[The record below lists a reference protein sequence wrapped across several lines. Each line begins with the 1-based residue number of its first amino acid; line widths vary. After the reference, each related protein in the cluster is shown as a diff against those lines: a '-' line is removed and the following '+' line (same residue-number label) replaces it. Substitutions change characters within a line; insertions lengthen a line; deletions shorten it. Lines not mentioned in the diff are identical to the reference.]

1 MLLKTEEDVIAF
13 ARHLTGDN
21 EIEYLGNK
29 MRTWVYKEHE
39 IRRQGRETPSCLVV
53 STNGEYL
60 LFDTPDDK
68 LSGRSLKSGHLEDT
82 PFGSGRSKALAEFC
96 SKVTGHELIHFGYV
110 DFSGFMRGSFLV
122 PKDRT
127 EDHSFFV
134 IEGPDG
140 LSVFRG
146 ENPVQF
152 VAEDTPLEEIE
163 APHFTEKAFWI
174 GEEKRLDDP
183 AISIRCQLNIV
194 DEGEFLSLLE
204 AKSID
209 EIDATHLAGLAA
221 LHDLPTRLGLNGIG
235 FGGIDVNGPE
245 FSFEITVNVADWKLF
260 VTETRG
266 QYEGCWGDQD
276 WYPESPEEALF
287 ELALASNANDSPDM
301 HGFEIIDWSPR
312 TLSAT
317 EGTPEP

>member
-1 MLLKTEEDVIAF
+1 MLLKTEEDVLSF
-13 ARHLTGDN
+13 ARHLTGDT
-21 EIEYLGNK
+21 EIEYLGSQTN
-29 MRTWVYKEHE
+29 TWVYKEHE
-39 IRRQGRETPSCLVV
+39 ILRQGRETPSLLVV

-60 LFDTPDDK
+60 LFDSPEDRQAW
-68 LSGRSLKSGHLEDT
+68 RSLKSGHVEDT
-82 PFGSGRSKALAEFC
+82 PFGTGRSGQLANFC
-96 SKVTGHELIHFGYV
+96 SKVTGHELLHFGYV
-110 DFSGFMRGSFLV
+110 DFSGLMRGSFLV

-146 ENPVQF
+146 DNPVQF
-152 VAEDTPLEEIE
+152 LPEDTPLEEIE
-163 APHFTEKAFWI
+163 APQFTEKAFWT
-174 GEEKRLDDP
+174 GKEQRFDDP

-194 DEGEFLSLLE
+194 DTEEFLSLLE

-209 EIDATHLAGLAA
+209 EIDATHLVRLAA
-221 LHDLPTRLGLNGIG
+221 LHDLPTKLGLNGIG
-235 FGGIDVNGPE
+235 FGDIDVNGSE
-245 FSFEITVNVADWKLF
+245 FNFEITVSVADWKLF
-260 VTETRG
+260 VTEARG

-301 HGFEIIDWSPR
+301 HGFEIIDWSSGTR
-312 TLSAT
+312 SA
-317 EGTPEP
+317 PEEAPEL